1 MHSLLQFQQV
11 WGISA
16 CSCPGARALQTF
28 VANPI
33 PWPETASALRTQVR
47 ALIAAHGHDADPSR
61 RANSW
66 AHADPSFSRKLGDA
80 GLIGMTWPREYGG
93 HERSSLERY
102 VVLEELL
109 AAGAPVGAHWI
120 SDRQTGGILL
130 RYGHEEE
137 RRRWIPGMARGE
149 VFACIGLSEPNAGS
163 DLASVRTTA
172 RRHGDRWVL
181 NGQKVWT
188 TGAHYSHVMIALVRS
203 EEGSERNAGL
213 SQFVI
218 PMDAPGVTIRP
229 ILDLTGGHHFNEV
242 FFDNLELPE
251 TALVGSEGNGWAQAT
266 AELSLE
272 RSGPERYLSSTALL
286 VELIRHAG
294 PNPEPQVRD
303 LLGQL
308 TAEMW
313 TLRMMSASVA
323 ARLAQGE
330 DPSLEATIVKD
341 LGNAYEQAM
350 PRLVQACLELDL
362 ASDSALVK
370 VLVYLLQT
378 SPSFSL
384 RGGTSEILKGIIAR
398 GLGLR

>member
-1 MHSLLQFQQV
+1 M
-11 WGISA
+11 
-16 CSCPGARALQTF
+16 QTF
-28 VANPI
+28 IANPI
-33 PWPETASALRTQVR
+33 PWPDSAPALRAQVR
-47 ALIAAHGHDADPSR
+47 ALVAKYAGDPDPAR
-61 RANSW
+61 RANCW
-66 AHADPSFSRKLGDA
+66 AVADPAFSRLLGEA
-80 GLIGMTWPREYGG
+80 GLIGMIWPKAYGG
-93 HERSSLERY
+93 HEMSSLERY

-120 SDRQTGGILL
+120 ADRQTGGILL

-137 RRRWIPGMARGE
+137 KRRWIPGMARGE
-149 VFACIGLSEPNAGS
+149 FYSCIGLSEPNAGS

-172 RRHGDRWVL
+172 RRVGDRWII

-188 TGAHYSHVMIALVRS
+188 TGAHFSHLMIALVRS
-203 EEGSERNAGL
+203 EEGSERNEGL

-218 PMDAPGVTIRP
+218 PMDAPGVTVKP
-229 ILDLTGGHHFNEV
+229 ILDLRGHRDFNEV
-242 FFDNLELPE
+242 FFDNVELSE
-251 TALVGSEGNGWAQAT
+251 TALVGEQGQGWRQAT

-286 VELIRHAG
+286 IELVRSAEQG
-294 PNPEPQVRD
+294 AAPQTRD
-303 LLGQL
+303 LIGRL
-308 TAEMW
+308 TAELW

-330 DPSLEATIVKD
+330 DPALEATIVKD
-341 LGNAYEQAM
+341 LGNSFEQTM
-350 PRLVQACLELDL
+350 PALVQAALELDL
-362 ASDSALVK
+362 AGDSALVR
-370 VLVYLLQT
+370 VLIYLLQV